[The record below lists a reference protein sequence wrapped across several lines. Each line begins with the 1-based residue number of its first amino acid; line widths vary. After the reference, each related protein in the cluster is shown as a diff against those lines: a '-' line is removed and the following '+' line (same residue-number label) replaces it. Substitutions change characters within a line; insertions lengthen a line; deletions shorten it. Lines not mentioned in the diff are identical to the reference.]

1 MTKVLCLQAEDT
13 ATGGRVSH
21 LQWRTIE
28 LKVIKSGTLQR
39 VVEAVAMGET
49 GELDSSYV
57 SVLLAT
63 FRSFTTTKDFLD
75 TLLAR

>member
-1 MTKVLCLQAEDT
+1 MMGAASATKSMLRHCN
-13 ATGGRVSH
+13 
-21 LQWRTIE
+21 WREFRYHFDNEQGI
-28 LKVIKSGTLQR
+28 IMSGLT
-39 VVEAVAMGET
+39 EAVAMGET